1 MLEDISIS
9 IKCFNRESV
18 LLKDTRGGVTLLK
31 ESELIKEINQYVT
44 TNISEF
50 SHEQIIEISNPE
62 TVADLKQQ
70 VIIEVRGENSLL
82 QNQQEIIAVLTNYQ
96 HNFEQNNPYMQVYQ
110 AYIVTES
117 HRIRLCLNF
126 FLKFIYQYEQF
137 SKIEIRDA
145 LMKQG
150 VDATGSILANWK
162 KIEIQRL
169 SQNLTA
175 RVSPL
180 PQSRPVESY
189 IPRPGQLIETANPL
203 IQTIIE
209 NLEKLRQQ
217 VLAIDTQ
224 LSTAD
229 NLDETLERQ
238 LQSKQTE
245 LDNIA
250 AMIDSFTKEKESLES
265 HYTTVATK
273 LNQLEPKMKQVQET
287 SQLLQNKFNQNHT
300 VDLEKIKQQYKQL
313 ELYTTELEKKQKQQH
328 YIEEKIN
335 QIEQLNERTKGLVAK
350 FENKIVES
358 SNQTEKAVAFLEK
371 EKQLLANLALVERNL
386 ASKTE
391 AFDYEKKELTLFIQQ
406 LKHENHLLK
415 DQLQQANGSSQP
427 AVEPIFDNVHES
439 LPQKVEFVD
448 VKEEDQ
454 VNLDLIN
461 DQKVVQTKSLIKE
474 SISEER
480 DIYLSRSRKI
490 DNAKK
495 LTKPKLTLKEY
506 NDIYQKVRYLEHTW
520 MIYLDYLVRLESDPD
535 AFHLSQL
542 TPSEQRLKKRI
553 NRHLI
558 EEFIR
563 SNQISTMKEEI
574 ELRKRNF
581 FKNPKINLTAK
592 KYRELLQVV
601 ENYEVMDYLNQVLR
615 KIYET
620 TK

>member
-1 MLEDISIS
+1 M
-9 IKCFNRESV
+9 

-62 TVADLKQQ
+62 TVADLKKQ

-96 HNFEQNNPYMQVYQ
+96 HNFEKNNPYMQVYQ

-189 IPRPGQLIETANPL
+189 VPRPGQLIDTANPL

-209 NLEKLRQQ
+209 NVEKLRQQ

-371 EKQLLANLALVERNL
+371 EKQLLANFALVERNL

-454 VNLDLIN
+454 VSLDLIN

>member
-1 MLEDISIS
+1 MIS

-18 LLKDTRGGVTLLK
+18 LLKDARGGVTLLK
-31 ESELIKEINQYVT
+31 DSELIKEINQYVT

-50 SHEQIIEISNPE
+50 SHEQIIDISHPE

-82 QNQQEIIAVLTNYQ
+82 QNQQEIIAVLTNY
-96 HNFEQNNPYMQVYQ
+96 HHHFEKNNPYMQVYQ
-110 AYIVTES
+110 AYLVTES

-454 VNLDLIN
+454 VSLDLIN

>member
-1 MLEDISIS
+1 MIS

-96 HNFEQNNPYMQVYQ
+96 HNFEKNNPYMQVYQ

-454 VNLDLIN
+454 VSLDLIN